1 MSGGGVVRKGASF
14 FVGCVT
20 FFDFLGVKQVAGV
33 RAFDSGGGGSTFSF
47 RFHGP

>member
-1 MSGGGVVRKGASF
+1 
-14 FVGCVT
+14 VT
-20 FFDFLGVKQVAGV
+20 LVAGV